1 MTYFAFS
8 SNLTLSKEAYM
19 EDELYTF
26 LKKLDRSFF
35 IDTEH
40 RIYASYDTPLPI
52 GLGQTISQPSLVH
65 EMTEF
70 LELNKGLK
78 VLEIGTGSGYQT
90 VILAEFAGLVYTVER
105 HEELS
110 KKAQK
115 KLEEL
120 GYSNI
125 SFKVGDGSY
134 GWEEY
139 SPYDRIIVTAA
150 PGEIPRSLIEQLAPN
165 GFMIIPVGEKGY
177 QHLTLVMKDSQNR
190 VTTENLGDVTFV
202 ELVGEHGWS
211 Q

>member
-1 MTYFAFS
+1 
-8 SNLTLSKEAYM
+8 M
-19 EDELYTF
+19 EDKLYTF
-26 LKKLDRSFF
+26 LQKLDRSFF
-35 IDTEH
+35 IDHESK
-40 RIYASYDTPLPI
+40 IYANYDSPLPI

-65 EMTEF
+65 EMSAL

-90 VILAEFAGLVYTVER
+90 AILAEFAGSVYTVER

-120 GYSNI
+120 GYNNI

-134 GWEEY
+134 GWEEH
-139 SPYDRIIVTAA
+139 SPYDRVIVTAA
-150 PGEIPRSLIEQLAPN
+150 AGEIPNSLIEQLAPN
-165 GFMIIPVGEKGY
+165 GYMVIPVGEEGY
-177 QHLTLVMKDSQNR
+177 QKLTLVTKDSQNR
-190 VTTENLGDVTFV
+190 VSTEHLGHVTFV
-202 ELVGEHGWS
+202 ELVGEHGWN

>member
-1 MTYFAFS
+1 
-8 SNLTLSKEAYM
+8 M
-19 EDELYTF
+19 ENELYNF
-26 LKKLDRSFF
+26 LEKLDRSFF
-35 IDTEH
+35 IDNEH
-40 RIYASYDTPLPI
+40 KIYANYDSALPI
-52 GLGQTISQPSLVH
+52 GFGQTISQPSLVH
-65 EMTEF
+65 EMTEL

-90 VILAEFAGLVYTVER
+90 AILAEFSGSVYTVER

-134 GWEEY
+134 GWKEY

-150 PGEIPRSLIEQLAPN
+150 AGELPKLLIEQLAPN
-165 GFMIIPVGEKGY
+165 GYMIIPVGEKGY
-177 QHLTLVMKDSQNR
+177 QKLTLVMKDSQDR
-190 VTTENLGDVTFV
+190 VTTEHLGNVTFV
-202 ELVGEHGWS
+202 ELVGEYGWN

>member
-1 MTYFAFS
+1 MG
-8 SNLTLSKEAYM
+8 NK
-19 EDELYTF
+19 LYNF
-26 LKKLDRSFF
+26 LEKLDRSFF
-35 IDTEH
+35 IDNENK
-40 RIYASYDTPLPI
+40 IYANYDSPLPI

-65 EMTEF
+65 EMTEL
-70 LELNKGLK
+70 LELNKKLK

-90 VILAEFAGLVYTVER
+90 AILAEFSGSVYTVER

-120 GYSNI
+120 GYNNI

-150 PGEIPRSLIEQLAPN
+150 AGEIPKLLIEQLAPK
-165 GFMIIPVGEKGY
+165 GYMIIPVGEKGY
-177 QHLTLVMKDSQNR
+177 QKLTLVMKDSQGR
-190 VTTENLGDVTFV
+190 VTTEDMGSVTFV
-202 ELVGEHGWS
+202 ELVGEYGWN

>member
-1 MTYFAFS
+1 
-8 SNLTLSKEAYM
+8 M
-19 EDELYTF
+19 EDQLYTF

-35 IDTEH
+35 IDNEH
-40 RIYASYDTPLPI
+40 KFYANYDSALPI
-52 GLGQTISQPSLVH
+52 GLGQTVSQPSLVH
-65 EMTEF
+65 EMSEL
-70 LELNKGLK
+70 LELNKDLK

-90 VILAEFAGLVYTVER
+90 AILAEFAGSVYTVER

-110 KKAQK
+110 KTAQK
-115 KLEEL
+115 KLGEL

-150 PGEIPRSLIEQLAPN
+150 AGEIPNSLIEQLSPN

-177 QHLTLVMKDSQNR
+177 QRLTLVTKDSQNR
-190 VTTENLGDVTFV
+190 VTTEHIGDVTFV
-202 ELVGEHGWS
+202 ELVGEHGWN

>member
-1 MTYFAFS
+1 
-8 SNLTLSKEAYM
+8 M
-19 EDELYTF
+19 EDKLYTF
-26 LKKLDRSFF
+26 LEKLDRSFF

-40 RIYASYDTPLPI
+40 KVYANYDTPLPI

-65 EMTEF
+65 EMTE
-70 LELNKGLK
+70 LLDLNKGLK

-90 VILAEFAGLVYTVER
+90 VILAEFAGSVYTVER

-125 SFKVGDGSY
+125 SFKVGDGSH

-150 PGEIPRSLIEQLAPN
+150 AGEIPKLLVEQLAPN
-165 GFMIIPVGEKGY
+165 GFMVIPIGEKGL
-177 QHLTLVMKDSQNR
+177 QKLTLVIKDAENR
-190 VTTENLGDVTFV
+190 VTTEDLGNVTFV
-202 ELVGEHGWS
+202 ELVGEHGWK

>member
-1 MTYFAFS
+1 
-8 SNLTLSKEAYM
+8 M
-19 EDELYTF
+19 ENELYTF

-40 RIYASYDTPLPI
+40 RIYANYDTPLPI

-120 GYSNI
+120 GYNNI
-125 SFKVGDGSY
+125 SFKIGDGSY

-150 PGEIPRSLIEQLAPN
+150 PGEIPTSLIEQLAPN
-165 GFMIIPVGEKGY
+165 GFMIVPVGEKGY

>member
-40 RIYASYDTPLPI
+40 RIYANYDTPLPI

-202 ELVGEHGWS
+202 ELVGEHGWK

>member
-1 MTYFAFS
+1 
-8 SNLTLSKEAYM
+8 M
-19 EDELYTF
+19 ENELNIF
-26 LKKLDRSFF
+26 LNNLDRSFF
-35 IDTEH
+35 IDNENK
-40 RIYASYDTPLPI
+40 IYANYDSALPI
-52 GLGQTISQPSLVH
+52 GFGQTISQPSLVH
-65 EMTEF
+65 KMTEL

-90 VILAEFAGLVYTVER
+90 AILAEFAGSVYTVER

-110 KKAQK
+110 KNAKK

-139 SPYDRIIVTAA
+139 SAYDRIIVTAA
-150 PGEIPRSLIEQLAPN
+150 AGEIPKSLIEQLAPN
-165 GFMIIPVGEKGY
+165 GFMVIPVGEKGN
-177 QHLTLVMKDSQNR
+177 QKLLIVMKDSQKK
-190 VTTENLGDVTFV
+190 VTTKHVGNVTFV
-202 ELVGEHGWS
+202 ELVGEHGWT